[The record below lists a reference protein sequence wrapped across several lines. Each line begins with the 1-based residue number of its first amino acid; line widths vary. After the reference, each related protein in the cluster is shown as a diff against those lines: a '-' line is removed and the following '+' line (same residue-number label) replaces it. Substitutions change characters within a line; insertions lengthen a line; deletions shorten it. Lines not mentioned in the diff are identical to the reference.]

1 MERAKNQTKT
11 VACSTGATLSVLHCY
26 LDEIEYYIE
35 QRWIPSISTNYAKM
49 AVLLPDNQGNTPI
62 MEFMSFHHNWITR
75 NSSNE
80 YHGLLHING
89 NSAPPLRWYWS
100 FACRMLR
107 FATMEIVVNN
117 RIPSSPSA
125 LSAMEE
131 DDSTIA
137 LVHCCASIACYCP
150 VSLLEWV
157 VSLPPRYTMGDAN
170 DRGWF
175 PGDVCAATKDDGGKL
190 PFHRALEGGGMVY
203 LPSTWRSDHEKT
215 SFDSCSDD
223 PSTASSISRI
233 VLSRNNAHLKLERN
247 RLHIIQKLL
256 RWYPPAASTVLP
268 NGRSPLVHAIAHG
281 GAWHGIDSAI
291 TTTSITNKGANEKYH
306 DAHLGLLQLICR
318 HSPEQSLEIDPV
330 SRLYP
335 FMLAATVELYEEIV
349 VVENVYNLLRQD
361 PQVISLGI
369 SCS

>member
-1 MERAKNQTKT
+1 ME
-11 VACSTGATLSVLHCY
+11 
-26 LDEIEYYIE
+26 
-35 QRWIPSISTNYAKM
+35 
-49 AVLLPDNQGNTPI
+49 
-62 MEFMSFHHNWITR
+62 
-75 NSSNE
+75 
-80 YHGLLHING
+80 
-89 NSAPPLRWYWS
+89 
-100 FACRMLR
+100 
-107 FATMEIVVNN
+107 VVNN
-117 RIPSSPSA
+117 RIPSPSA

-157 VSLPPRYTMGDAN
+157 VSLPPCYAMGDAN
-170 DRGWF
+170 
-175 PGDVCAATKDDGGKL
+175 VCAATKDDGGKL
-190 PFHRALEGGGMVY
+190 PFHRALEGGEIVHLSSIG
-203 LPSTWRSDHEKT
+203 SDHEKT
-215 SFDSCSDD
+215 SFDSCSDKL
-223 PSTASSISRI
+223 SNASSVSRI
-233 VLSRNNAHLKLERN
+233 FSSYNHVHLKLERN

-291 TTTSITNKGANEKYH
+291 SITSISAKGANENYH

-335 FMLAATVELYEEIV
+335 FMLAATVELSEETV
-349 VVENVYNLLRQD
+349 VVENVYNLLRLD
-361 PQVISLGI
+361 PQVISLGL
-369 SCS
+369 SYS